1 MNPNNH
7 SPILPTNPDNSSLR
21 AECEELMREALSGT
35 GTENALS
42 QRLSELFVLFPDL
55 KREFEEMQSIA
66 GAMRSHSAPTRSDA
80 EWTGLESRI
89 VKRLEQTTLGTVAAP
104 STKARLTLL
113 PTRRVWMRI
122 AAIAAVFVG
131 GILLGRWSNYRG
143 EEHRETVRI
152 AENTAF
158 EQAAGQKREVTNFLN
173 DAHLLMLGVMAMNA
187 ECGVSHPQALVA
199 QRERCVELMA
209 RAQELRHGLSPEEK
223 QHLAH
228 VIVQVESALA
238 ELAGT
243 HSSSVNATTIRHLQD
258 RTDDALCEVT
268 TKLAFE
274 KKQ

>member
-7 SPILPTNPDNSSLR
+7 SPIPPANPDKSSLR
-21 AECEELMREALSGT
+21 AECKELMREILSGGADAEST
-35 GTENALS
+35 IQ

-55 KREFEEMQSIA
+55 KCEFEEMQSIA
-66 GAMRSHSAPTRSDA
+66 GAMRSHSEPARSNA
-80 EWTGLESRI
+80 EWTDLENRI
-89 VKRLEQTTLGTVAAP
+89 VKRLEQTTLGAAASP
-104 STKARLTLL
+104 LLLL
-113 PTRRVWMRI
+113 PTRRVWMRV

-268 TKLAFE
+268 TMLAFE